1 MADSEELNNQKK
13 ELEPVGADDQTT
25 NPRGLLAAFVAFLF
39 WGLLPIFWKS
49 LDSINSFELLCHR
62 VTWSFVFLLPFM
74 LFSGHLAGLAAFLH
88 SFRNFLGLL
97 FSGFLLAANWYL
109 YIWAVNSGMI
119 LEASL
124 GYFINPLV
132 NILFGVV
139 IFREKAG
146 RLAWLGIGAAVLGV
160 ALQVVLLG
168 HFPWVPL
175 GLAFSFGVYGLM
187 RKLLQ
192 VQALPGLF
200 VETLVVMPFAL
211 RYLFWHAHSTGAAFF
226 PGNGITNIL
235 LVGSGVLTTV
245 PLLCFAY
252 GARRIRMTSLGILQY
267 VSPTCSFLLGL
278 FVYKETITAEAMFT
292 FVCIWIGL
300 ALYTWETTRRHSW

>member
-1 MADSEELNNQKK
+1 MADSLSVDNQKK
-13 ELEPVGADDQTT
+13 EPGAAGT
-25 NPRGLLAAFVAFLF
+25 NGGKPSQSGLLAAFVAFLF
-39 WGLLPIFWKS
+39 WGLLPVFWKS
-49 LDSINSFELLCHR
+49 LDSIDSFELLCHR

-74 LFSGHLAGLAAFLH
+74 LFSGHIAGLATFLQ

-139 IFREKAG
+139 IFHEKAG
-146 RLAWLGIGAAVLGV
+146 RLAWLGIGAAALGV
-160 ALQVVLLG
+160 AFQVILLG
-168 HFPWVPL
+168 HLPWVPL

-211 RYLFWHAHSTGAAFF
+211 GYLLWHSHSAGAAFF
-226 PGNGITNIL
+226 PGDSITNVL
-235 LVGSGVLTTV
+235 LIGSGVLTTV

-278 FVYKETITAEAMFT
+278 FVYKENITPEGLFT

-300 ALYTWETTRRHSW
+300 TLYTWETTRKHNW